1 MKKFPKAVSAR
12 MFNFRIILEELL
24 NNKGKTL
31 RVDYK
36 RTTMEDI
43 SEIFDMFGQYV
54 SVDQIR
60 RWCDKQEPR
69 WPKYANEIAHVTVQ
83 NSNVKYEGKGI
94 ENFAAE
100 LNDKFLFLNRQQQS
114 LIFGNLWQKVQL
126 NLEENFSEEYLKKF
140 NSSTEG
146 SFKIY
151 DQLKNLRGSERVKKN
166 RDFLI
171 AILNSFPN
179 LSIAF
184 KLSKLDKMSDG
195 SFRVATLG
203 GGELPAGRTD
213 ISSYAIQAKFENITE
228 RTNYQD
234 SLLVSKWE
242 YTNEIYDASKLTYKK
257 IQKFG
262 LLLYSAFQ
270 LLDQI
275 SLKKICLMNAK
286 ELELSN
292 PIFSFVIWLNLQKF
306 GDNVTEK
313 VFSKPR
319 LILNYIQSDEELM
332 GPLNINVDSLEVIE
346 MQFIDI
352 FIKFLDFR
360 SSDYSFLPKYLKR
373 SILYANNIE
382 SVLKDINIKILKEN
396 TESIKYGCIKA
407 SKEIGIINGN
417 KKIEYLTLRNVY
429 NSELGDNL
437 LNIKELFETVI
448 YNKIEQIDSDI
459 KIFYSLEE
467 MISDYIN
474 IVPGEKVPRYFVI
487 ELHSIVTSDMAN
499 IIVKKWILQK

>member
-1 MKKFPKAVSAR
+1 
-12 MFNFRIILEELL
+12 
-24 NNKGKTL
+24 
-31 RVDYK
+31 
-36 RTTMEDI
+36 
-43 SEIFDMFGQYV
+43 
-54 SVDQIR
+54 
-60 RWCDKQEPR
+60 
-69 WPKYANEIAHVTVQ
+69 
-83 NSNVKYEGKGI
+83 
-94 ENFAAE
+94 
-100 LNDKFLFLNRQQQS
+100 
-114 LIFGNLWQKVQL
+114 
-126 NLEENFSEEYLKKF
+126 
-140 NSSTEG
+140 
-146 SFKIY
+146 
-151 DQLKNLRGSERVKKN
+151 
-166 RDFLI
+166 
-171 AILNSFPN
+171 
-179 LSIAF
+179 
-184 KLSKLDKMSDG
+184 
-195 SFRVATLG
+195 
-203 GGELPAGRTD
+203 
-213 ISSYAIQAKFENITE
+213 
-228 RTNYQD
+228 
-234 SLLVSKWE
+234 
-242 YTNEIYDASKLTYKK
+242 
-257 IQKFG
+257 
-262 LLLYSAFQ
+262 
-270 LLDQI
+270 
-275 SLKKICLMNAK
+275 MNAK